1 MGGKQERGHLFED
14 INPASAQL
22 THRIVIAG
30 MINASRDMTEE
41 NLYDNV
47 IFMLPRRTK

>member
-1 MGGKQERGHLFED
+1 MGGKQERGQLFED

-30 MINASRDMTEE
+30 MIK
-41 NLYDNV
+41 
-47 IFMLPRRTK
+47 RRGYNRREL